1 MFVTAEKERK
11 KFTIFFPSS
20 FCQQGSKQARQ
31 AERVQTMKAQ
41 TNRPR
46 SQLFPT

>member
-1 MFVTAEKERK
+1 MFVTEEKEGQMLK
-11 KFTIFFPSS
+11 IFFNCFPHG
-20 FCQQGSKQARQ
+20 FKRGQ

-46 SQLFPT
+46 RQLFLM